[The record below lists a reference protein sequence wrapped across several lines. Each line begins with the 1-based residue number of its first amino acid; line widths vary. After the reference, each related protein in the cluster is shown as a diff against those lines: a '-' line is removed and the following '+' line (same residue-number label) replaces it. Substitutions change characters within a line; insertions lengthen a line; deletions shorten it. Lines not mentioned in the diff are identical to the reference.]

1 MGRVTSAPALAPLCW
16 FLAALTEVCRNIPLL
31 VHLAVWNFGVF
42 GFAAVHAFTEPLT
55 AFYSTQF
62 LASICALVT
71 YRCSYVA
78 EVFRSGLQSIPKGQM
93 EAAMATGLSYRTRSE
108 ERRVGNACVSTCRSG
123 WSPYT

>member
-1 MGRVTSAPALAPLCW
+1 M
-16 FLAALTEVCRNIPLL
+16 

-42 GFAAVHAFTEPLT
+42 GFSAVHAFTEPLT

-93 EAAMATGLSYRTRSE
+93 VAAMATGLSYRTAMRRVILPQVFRIVRSE
-108 ERRVGNACVSTCRSG
+108 ERRVGKECVSKCRSW
-123 WSPYT
+123 WSPEY

>member
-1 MGRVTSAPALAPLCW
+1 M
-16 FLAALTEVCRNIPLL
+16 

-42 GFAAVHAFTEPLT
+42 GFSAVHAFTEPLT

-78 EVFRSGLQSIPKGQM
+78 EAFRSGLQSIPKGKM
-93 EAAMATGLSYRTRSE
+93 EAAMATGLSYRAAM
-108 ERRVGNACVSTCRSG
+108 RRVILPPVFRIVIPPLGTHNVGVTKNTSVVTVICVPALGSQA
-123 WSPYT
+123 YQIE